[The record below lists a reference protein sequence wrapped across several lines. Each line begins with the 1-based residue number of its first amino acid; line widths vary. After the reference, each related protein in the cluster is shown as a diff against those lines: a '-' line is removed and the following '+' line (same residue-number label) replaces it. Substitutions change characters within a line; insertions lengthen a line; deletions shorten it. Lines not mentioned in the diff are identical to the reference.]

1 MKKKLSLL
9 LFLVI
14 LIVSCATL
22 VACNNN
28 NANDES
34 SLAAGL
40 SAQEYNY
47 TYDRPFYSTP
57 DDFMTI
63 DGVFDEPEWNDCVW
77 MQTTQYSVTYRITTL
92 FTQKGLYVA
101 AYAEDPN
108 ILYNGR
114 NNFINN
120 SSFEIQIV
128 KTNEELHDSASR
140 YNVHKMNDYTFNA
153 DAKTCR
159 SYRERQF
166 NGAVLCVGE
175 PNSGETT
182 SLSYEMFL
190 GWDQMHYDESELN
203 PITGIPDSVR
213 IYCQY
218 IMIDPNSSGDT
229 KYISPFLM
237 DYGKFYSYYEYGPH
251 GIVNR
256 PDNGVVGSAIGGTTS
271 TDRWIMDNDVVGGD
285 LKVDVN
291 QTQHVWFTHDK
302 DGNEV
307 SRMTSF
313 IADAQVTLDTA
324 SPHGQATFGIMTIH
338 DMWSMVTYGVSLNT
352 LANNN
357 QVVLKSIEGIDST
370 VWVGQISQQYT
381 QTDKYTDNTVC
392 LRLVKSGGYYY
403 YFYKHPDATEWTYV
417 GYEFWY
423 KNESEVDVG
432 LFTNCPTTVS
442 DYSVVNY
449 TGKEDELNKILGGSV
464 YFVETD
470 ASGGE
475 ISLSNTVLRHG
486 ETLTISL
493 IPDNGRVLNSF
504 TINGEDMF
512 DEYVAANG
520 KLVIT
525 PESDVQIEASFVRIP
540 TQYLKD
546 VEITVQDENG
556 VSVANADYVFQS
568 SNPLFVKSGSTN
580 GKGAITGKLPIAGTF
595 EINGKTYTCD
605 GNYTLS
611 LTKSTYL
618 DTSYE
623 FEFTENFSQT
633 ITMQNLLWG
642 KKIAVNGKV
651 PGNTAGSLNY
661 DAENDSYYS
670 LVQSVRQYYTN
681 TLTTGGEYIYHAVVT
696 TVPVISG
703 TNIVPVPGIV
713 IDSGSGYDT
722 AINLKSAWWETN
734 RLCIEINGKE
744 ISISNFKHSLN
755 NNNADSKFEITV
767 ARYKDALYIYDSTN
781 ALVVILD
788 ENGVHPQG
796 DRTIANKSG
805 LSYIQTQLKAFFA
818 NGKEN
823 ICGPLVYGATGGRV
837 DYNITSTIQ
846 NVKEFIFGGAITVGD
861 DNITC
866 DTDKALDEYFAGET
880 INIAVKST
888 NANKVVKSLLL
899 TYDGGT
905 KVIDGTYDIVNDV
918 TNFSFTHNLGAIT
931 ITVNE
936 WADVATVAGTVSGVD
951 DPTKVTIVF
960 GGVVEQSYDGL
971 VKADGSFSLKVP
983 QGELGIAF
991 VCGGKIALID
1001 KQSATNLGNI
1011 AAELETNDNLVG
1023 NATVNGKNI
1032 TSKGTLNYDTIS
1044 GFAKGAYFVKS
1055 TIASAEFGSAERQ
1068 EYAMLITNSATSND
1082 FTMEANLSCNTW
1094 AYGNFGI
1101 SITDGENILFVRF
1114 GAQTQNGTWGIRYGT
1129 WNEGASFDLNVG
1141 VKSGTQ
1147 DIGVNAATFDNVK
1160 IKIVKTTDG
1169 ITVFVGDNIQL
1180 CTVNNTD
1187 IGADFFAEGKEY
1199 CVAMTSQ
1206 GISGQINHDIT
1217 ITISK

>member
-14 LIVSCATL
+14 FIVGCVTL
-22 VACNNN
+22 VGCNNN
-28 NANDES
+28 NTDES

-40 SAQEYNY
+40 SEQKYNY

-63 DGVFDEPEWNDCVW
+63 DGVFDEPEWDDCVW
-77 MQTTQYSVTYRITTL
+77 MQTTQYTVTYRITTL
-92 FTQKGLYVA
+92 FTQKGIYVA

-114 NNFINN
+114 NNFTNN

-128 KTNEELHDSASR
+128 KADEELHDSASR
-140 YNVHKMNDYTFNA
+140 YNIHKMNDYTFNA

-175 PNSGETT
+175 PNSGNTT

-203 PITGIPDSVR
+203 PETGIPDSVR

-218 IMIDPNSSGDT
+218 IMIDPNNSGDT

-237 DYGKFYSYYEYGPH
+237 DYGKFYSYYEYGPR

-271 TDRWIMDNDVVGGD
+271 TDRWIMDNDEVGGD

-313 IADAQVTLDTA
+313 IADAQVTLDAT
-324 SPHGQATFGIMTIH
+324 SPHTQATFGIMTIH
-338 DMWSMVTYGVSLNT
+338 DMWSMVTYGVSLNS
-352 LANNN
+352 LANSN

-381 QTDKYTDNTVC
+381 QSEKYADNTIC

-417 GYEFWY
+417 GYEFWF
-423 KNESEVDVG
+423 KNEGEVDVG

-442 DYSVVNY
+442 NYSVTNY
-449 TGKEDELNKILGGSV
+449 TGNETELNKILGGSV
-464 YFVETD
+464 HFVEAD

-486 ETLTISL
+486 EELTISL
-493 IPDNGRVLNSF
+493 VPDNGRVLSSLV
-504 TINGEDMF
+504 INDEDMF
-512 DEYVAANG
+512 DQYVDANG
-520 KLVIT
+520 KLVLT
-525 PESDVQIEASFVRIP
+525 PSGDVQIEAKFVRIP
-540 TQYLKD
+540 TEYLKD
-546 VEITVQDENG
+546 IEITVQDENG
-556 VSVANADYVFQS
+556 ASVANADYVFQS
-568 SNPLFVKSGSTN
+568 SSPLFVRSGSTN
-580 GKGAITGKLPIAGTF
+580 SKGAIMGKLPVAGTF
-595 EINGKTYTCD
+595 QIDDRTYTCD

-611 LTKSTYL
+611 LTKETYL
-618 DTSYE
+618 DTSCE
-623 FEFTENFSQT
+623 FEFTENFSKT
-633 ITMQNLLWG
+633 VIMKNLLWG
-642 KKIAVNGKV
+642 KNIAVNGKV
-651 PGNTAGSLNY
+651 PGNTSGSLEY
-661 DAENDSYYS
+661 DAKNDSYYS
-670 LVQSVRQYYTN
+670 LVSLVRQYYTN
-681 TLTTGGEYIYHAVVT
+681 TLTTTGEYIYHAVVT

-703 TNIVPVPGIV
+703 TTIVPVPGIAL
-713 IDSGSGYDT
+713 DSGSGYET
-722 AINLKSAWWETN
+722 TLNLKSAWWETN

-755 NNNADSKFEITV
+755 NNSADSKFEITV

-788 ENGVHPQG
+788 KDGVHPQG
-796 DRTIANKSG
+796 DRTIVNKSG

-823 ICGPLVYGATGGRV
+823 ICGPLVYGATGGRI
-837 DYNITSTIQ
+837 DYNISSTTE
-846 NVKEFIFGGAITVGD
+846 NVKDYIFGGEITISD
-861 DNITC
+861 DDITC
-866 DTDKALDEYFAGET
+866 TANKNLDEYYSGET
-880 INIAVKST
+880 VNLAVKST
-888 NANKVVKSLLL
+888 NSGKVVKSLLL
-899 TYDGGT
+899 TYAGGST
-905 KVIDGTYDIVNDV
+905 VIEGTYDVVNDV
-918 TNFSFTHNLGAIT
+918 TNFSFTHNHGT
-931 ITVNE
+931 ITVSVKD
-936 WADVATVAGTVSGVD
+936 WSDVATVAGKVSGVD

-960 GGVVEQSYDGL
+960 GGVVEDTYSGL
-971 VKADGSFSLKVP
+971 VQADGSFSVKVP
-983 QGELGIAF
+983 QGNLGIAF
-991 VCGGKIALID
+991 VCGGKLALIE
-1001 KQSATNLGNI
+1001 KQSASNLGNI
-1011 AAELETNDNLVG
+1011 TATLTLNDNLVG
-1023 NATVNGKNI
+1023 NATVNGKDI

-1055 TIASAEFGSAERQ
+1055 TLASQEFGSSERQ
-1068 EYAMLITNSATSND
+1068 EYAMLITNSATAND
-1082 FTMEANLSCNTW
+1082 FTVEAELSCNTW
-1094 AYGNFGI
+1094 AYGDFGI
-1101 SITDGENILFVRF
+1101 SITDGENILYIRL
-1114 GAQTQNGTWGIRYGT
+1114 GAQTQNGQWQVRYGS
-1129 WNEGASFDLNVG
+1129 WNEGTEFNINKG

-1147 DIGVNAATFDNVK
+1147 DVGVNAATFAGVK
-1160 IKIVKTTDG
+1160 MKIVKTTDG
-1169 ITVFVGDNIQL
+1169 ITVYVGDNIQL
-1180 CTVNNTD
+1180 CTVSNAD
-1187 IGADFFAEGKEY
+1187 IGSEFFVEGKEY

-1206 GISGQINHDIT
+1206 AMAGQINHDIT